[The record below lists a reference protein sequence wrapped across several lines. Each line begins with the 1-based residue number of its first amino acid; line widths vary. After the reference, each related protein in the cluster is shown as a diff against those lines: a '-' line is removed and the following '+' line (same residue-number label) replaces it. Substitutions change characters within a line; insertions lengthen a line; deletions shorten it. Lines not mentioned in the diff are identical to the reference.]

1 MPRSLTEKC
10 AMVLLAGAGVLAAGP
25 AAAQDLRYTP
35 VNPDFGGSP
44 FNGATLLNE
53 ANAQNKYTNPAAQAA
68 SADQSTGAQFVRQL
82 ESQLY
87 ASLANQVAN
96 AIFGTNAAASGKI
109 TFGDQTVTYVHG
121 LDSVSLTITDATAG
135 TTTNI
140 VIPVLNSTPP
150 VG

>member
-1 MPRSLTEKC
+1 MIRPSAVPL
-10 AMVLLAGAGVLAAGP
+10 AMLLLSASTLFVSP
-25 AAAQDLRYTP
+25 VRAQDIRYTP

-44 FNGATLLNE
+44 FNGATLIAE
-53 ANAQNKYTNPAAQAA
+53 ANAQNKYTNPASQAA
-68 SADQSTGAQFVRQL
+68 ADSQSTGAQFVRQL

-87 ASLANQVAN
+87 SSLANQVAT

-109 TFGDQTVTYVHG
+109 TFGDQTVAYTHG

-140 VIPVLNSTPP
+140 VIPTLNTTAP